1 MAKNIKFLPV
11 VLWFYT
17 TDITQAQAVA
27 AQEHWD
33 NADVHFRLNAGVKL
47 GDILEKFD
55 GLAGEAPAAYIADA
69 TARGKQYIPC
79 TIAEVVA
86 GTAPKFND
94 FVEGNTNPAI
104 SPMVAPV
111 TINAQ
116 SVPDGTALP
125 TVQDTESTT
134 VDAPV
139 VTSST
144 IQAPTDNN
152 PAVIGNPATS
162 AQT

>member
-17 TDITQAQAVA
+17 TDITQAQAIA

-33 NADVHFRLNAGVKL
+33 NADVHFRLNANVKL

-69 TARGKQYIPC
+69 AARGKQYIPC
-79 TIAEVVA
+79 TIEQVVD

-94 FVEGNTNPAI
+94 FVEGGNPARAA
-104 SPMVAPV
+104 AP
-111 TINAQ
+111 TTFNAQ
-116 SVPDGTALP
+116 AVPDGATIASVP
-125 TVQDTESTT
+125 ENAPST

-139 VTSST
+139 VVSNT
-144 IQAPTDNN
+144 IQSPTDNN

-162 AQT
+162 AQP